1 MHTETYCS
9 EVIYTCSQC
18 SLVGTGIS
26 HGKSLFYSVVWT
38 HFLHVKGWIARS
50 LLIQDIHVVA

>member
-18 SLVGTGIS
+18 TLCDTGIS
-26 HGKSLFYSVVWT
+26 RGKSLFYSVGWT
-38 HFLHVKGWIARS
+38 HSLHVKGWIARS
-50 LLIQDIHVVA
+50 LLIQDIHFVT